1 MGDFLRDVAF
11 IAKPDD
17 HRFSHY
23 NTSKLEK
30 SALDAGVELMI
41 IERMQ

>member
-11 IAKPDD
+11 IGKPDD
-17 HRFSHY
+17 HRVSHY
-23 NTSKLEK
+23 NMSGLER
-30 SALDAGVELMI
+30 SALDAGVELMV